1 MTAEI
6 LHVHCTTLLYL
17 DPIEKVILDELIRL
31 GRAVI
36 ISDIE
41 IEGMP
46 NRRRGPNE
54 GKWPTPGRAGRKR
67 IGYD

>member
-46 NRRRGPNE
+46 NRPE
-54 GKWPTPGRAGRKR
+54 GSE
-67 IGYD
+67 